1 MLEAMKAVTPQRR
14 VLTLTRRRLA
24 AALLLT
30 ASLMAWPCPARA
42 QVVVVVNGAP
52 VTALDIEHR
61 TRLIQLTTRK
71 TPTRQDVLNELIDD
85 KLKIMIAK
93 RYGMEAT
100 ESEIESQFENMARRG
115 RMTAQQFGQSLASSG
130 VPVSAFKA
138 RMRAELVW
146 SQLVRGKFGSSLQ
159 IGETDIAAALQERK
173 TDDKDA
179 VGYFY
184 TLRPILFIV
193 PRGSSSP
200 VIEAKRR
207 DAEALRSRVQS
218 CEEGISI
225 ARALRDVA
233 VREPITRSSA
243 DLAPELRELLANLPI
258 GRLTTPEVVQDGIQL
273 FALCDKKQSKTEAPN
288 KRDVRNE
295 IFAQRFEKEGKKFL
309 DEVRRGAM
317 IEYR

>member
-1 MLEAMKAVTPQRR
+1 MLEAMNTAMPRKR
-14 VLTLTRRRLA
+14 VLSLTCRCFA
-24 AALLLT
+24 AALLLA
-30 ASLMAWPCPARA
+30 ASLAAWPSPALA

-52 VTALDIEHR
+52 VTALDVEHR

-71 TPTRQDVLNELIDD
+71 TPARQEVLNELIDD
-85 KLKIMIAK
+85 KLKLFIAK
-93 RYGMEAT
+93 RYGMEPSD
-100 ESEIESQFENMARRG
+100 SEIDTQFENMARRG
-115 RMTAQQFGQSLASSG
+115 RMTTQQFGQSLTSSG
-130 VPVSAFKA
+130 VPVSAFKN

-159 IGETDIAAALQERK
+159 IGETDIAAVLQERK
-173 TDDKDA
+173 TEEKDA

-193 PRGSSSP
+193 PRGSDNSF
-200 VIEAKRR
+200 IEAKRR
-207 DAEALRSRVQS
+207 DAEALRARVQS
-218 CEEGISI
+218 CEEAVSF
-225 ARALRDVA
+225 ARALKDVA
-233 VREPITRSSA
+233 VRAPITRSSA
-243 DLAPELRELLANLPI
+243 DLTPDLREILANLPI
-258 GRLTTPEVVQDGIQL
+258 GKLATPELVQDGIQV
-273 FALCDKKQSKTEAPN
+273 FALCDKKQSSTEASN